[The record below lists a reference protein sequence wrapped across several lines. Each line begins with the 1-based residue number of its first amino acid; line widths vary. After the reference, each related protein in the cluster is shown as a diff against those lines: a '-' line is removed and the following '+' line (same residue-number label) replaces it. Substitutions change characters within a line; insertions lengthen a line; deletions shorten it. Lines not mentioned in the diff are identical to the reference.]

1 MVRQNYPPTLMLT
14 ILLQSVG
21 DMGWVRVSILRKKAF
36 TCVLSLACQNLANP
50 KSQSIDQG
58 NVDVLGMCFIN
69 ASLIQVIYLLYARNG
84 IESLCIGM
92 RYGFSIGGRSTHI
105 NVGFW
110 CCSFNY
116 DGHAR
121 ALTSGTSDVYRL
133 SRFIF
138 VSCDNVSLT
147 LLLLGEFAA

>member
-1 MVRQNYPPTLMLT
+1 M
-14 ILLQSVG
+14 
-21 DMGWVRVSILRKKAF
+21 
-36 TCVLSLACQNLANP
+36 
-50 KSQSIDQG
+50 
-58 NVDVLGMCFIN
+58 
-69 ASLIQVIYLLYARNG
+69 QVIYLLYARNG